1 MCVLFWYQVKAG
13 NNPAVAR
20 YNRLKAGKGN
30 KFRPNLI
37 FKSALDL
44 KLYQIM
50 ILYKKAADLRKHLDD
65 QSKSGKKTGF
75 IPTMGALHE
84 GHLSLIRLSK
94 MATDLTVCSIFVN
107 PTQFN
112 DPADFEKYPVTTDS
126 DIALLLSAGCDILFL
141 PDVAEMYPEGV
152 KSSRHY
158 DLGNMENL
166 LEGKFRP
173 GHFQG
178 VCQVVHRLL
187 DQVQP
192 DQLFLGQ
199 KDYQQ
204 CMVIN
209 QLLHLT
215 GFDKKIM
222 LRVCPTLRE
231 PDGLA
236 MSSRNRRLNE
246 TDRITAN
253 TIYRLL
259 TQIKEQ
265 LHPGDL
271 SLLKNTAI
279 AQLQEAGFRTDYIE
293 LADAETLQPVDSW
306 NGNQKLVALVA
317 AFLGPVRL
325 IDNLPLN

>member
-1 MCVLFWYQVKAG
+1 MCVLFWYRVKAG
-13 NNPAVAR
+13 NKPAVAH

-37 FKSALDL
+37 FKSTSDL
-44 KLYQIM
+44 KHYQTM

-75 IPTMGALHE
+75 VPTMGALHD
-84 GHLSLIRLSK
+84 GHLSLIRISK
-94 MATDLTVCSIFVN
+94 KATDLTVCSIFVN

-112 DPADFEKYPVTTDS
+112 DPVDFEKYPISTDA
-126 DIALLLSAGCDILFL
+126 DIALLLTAGCDILFL
-141 PDVAEMYPEGV
+141 PDVKEMYPEGLTPT
-152 KSSRHY
+152 RHY
-158 DLGNMENL
+158 DLGTMENL
-166 LEGKFRP
+166 LEGQFRP

-178 VCQVVHRLL
+178 VCQVVHRLM

-209 QLLHLT
+209 RLLHLT
-215 GFDKKIM
+215 GFDKKTK

-246 TDRITAN
+246 SNRITAAR
-253 TIYRLL
+253 IYRVLND
-259 TQIKEQ
+259 IKEQ
-265 LHPGDL
+265 LQPGDI
-271 SLLKNTAI
+271 SLLKKAAMT
-279 AQLQEAGFRTDYIE
+279 QLQEAGFRTDYLE
-293 LADAETLQPVDSW
+293 LADANTLQPVQSW
-306 NGNQKLVALVA
+306 NGHQKLVALVA

>member
-1 MCVLFWYQVKAG
+1 
-13 NNPAVAR
+13 
-20 YNRLKAGKGN
+20 
-30 KFRPNLI
+30 
-37 FKSALDL
+37 
-44 KLYQIM
+44 M
-50 ILYKKAADLRKHLDD
+50 ILYKKAADLRKYLDD

-75 IPTMGALHE
+75 VPTMGALHE
-84 GHLSLIRLSK
+84 GHLSLIHISK

-126 DIALLLSAGCDILFL
+126 DIDLLLAAGCDILFL
-141 PDVAEMYPEGV
+141 PEVAEMYPEGL
-152 KSSRHY
+152 KSTRHY
-158 DLGNMENL
+158 DLGIMENL

-187 DQVQP
+187 DLVQP

-209 QLLHLT
+209 RLLRLT
-215 GFDKKIM
+215 GFDNKTT
-222 LRVCPTLRE
+222 LQVCPTLRE

-246 TDRITAN
+246 TERITAN
-253 TIYRLL
+253 KIYRVLSFL
-259 TQIKEQ
+259 KEQ
-265 LHPGDL
+265 LQPGDL
-271 SLLKNTAI
+271 SLLKNTGI
-279 AQLQEAGFRTDYIE
+279 VQLQEAGFRTDYIE
-293 LADAETLQPVDSW
+293 IADAKTLQPVDNW
-306 NGNQKLVALVA
+306 DGHQKLVALVA